1 MKKLDINA
9 LAQLSGLAGVMASL
23 IFVGLELRQS
33 QTIALAAQAQQRAA
47 MLMDSSNAWL
57 ESGLDFQS
65 IHFEQNYDAVISES
79 MTAMRTSAHQ
89 SWFLYENDYEQYSL
103 GLMPDD
109 IWQAKLR
116 GIDRVYNICEVR
128 PIYESRAPMFS
139 DNFRAIVESLPN
151 KCPSK

>member
-1 MKKLDINA
+1 MKKMDFNDVIQ
-9 LAQLSGLAGVMASL
+9 LAAMVGIIASL
-23 IFVGLELRQS
+23 IFVGLQMRQS
-33 QTIALAAQAQQRAA
+33 QRIALAAQAQQRAA
-47 MLMDSSNAWL
+47 MLMDRSNAWL

-128 PIYESRAPMFS
+128 QIYQSRAVMFS
-139 DNFRAIVESLPN
+139 NNFRAIVESLPN
-151 KCPSK
+151 KCPE

>member
-1 MKKLDINA
+1 MKKMDFNDVIQ
-9 LAQLSGLAGVMASL
+9 LAAMVGIIASL
-23 IFVGLELRQS
+23 IFVGLQMRQS
-33 QTIALAAQAQQRAA
+33 QRIALAAQAQQRAA
-47 MLMDSSNAWL
+47 MLMDRSNAWL

-116 GIDRVYNICEVR
+116 GIDRIYNICQAR

-139 DNFRAIVESLPN
+139 ANFRAIVESLPN
-151 KCPSK
+151 KCPE

>member
-1 MKKLDINA
+1 MKKMDFNDVIQ
-9 LAQLSGLAGVMASL
+9 LAAMVGIIASL
-23 IFVGLELRQS
+23 IFVGLQMRQS
-33 QTIALAAQAQQRAA
+33 QRIALAAQAQQRAA

-128 PIYESRAPMFS
+128 PVYQSRVSMFS

>member
-65 IHFEQNYDAVISES
+65 IVFEQNYDAVISKP
-79 MTAMRTSAHQ
+79 MAAMRISAHQ
-89 SWFLYENDYEQYSL
+89 NWFLYENDYEQYSL

-109 IWQAKLR
+109 IWQVKLR
-116 GIDRVYNICEVR
+116 GIDRIYNICEER

-151 KCPSK
+151 KCPE

>member
-47 MLMDSSNAWL
+47 MLMDSSSAWL

-128 PIYESRAPMFS
+128 PVYQSRVSMFS